1 MADAIARRLTEL
13 LTPVV
18 EGAGAFLEGIRTTRA
33 GKYSTVR
40 VLVDLPDGP
49 GELGLDALTEVSR
62 AVSAALDEADPV
74 KGRYTLEVST
84 PGAERELSTPRHFR
98 RAVGHDVELTVEDT
112 EGAEDAED
120 TEGAEDAE
128 DTEGAEDAEDT
139 ETEDDGA
146 EAGLTRL
153 TGTVA
158 AADDDSVTLRID
170 GHERVVSLDD
180 IRQARMVVIF

>member
-112 EGAEDAED
+112 ES
-120 TEGAEDAE
+120 TES
-128 DTEGAEDAEDT
+128 TEST

-170 GHERVVSLDD
+170 DHERVVSLDD

>member
-98 RAVGHDVELTVEDT
+98 RAVGHDVELAV
-112 EGAEDAED
+112 EGAED
-120 TEGAEDAE
+120 TE

>member
-18 EGAGAFLEGIRTTRA
+18 EGAGAFLEGIKTTRA

-40 VLVDLPDGP
+40 VLVDLPDGS

-112 EGAEDAED
+112 EGAEDTED
-120 TEGAEDAE
+120 TEGAEEAGNTE
-128 DTEGAEDAEDT
+128 STEG
-139 ETEDDGA
+139 DGA

-153 TGTVA
+153 TGTVV

>member
-18 EGAGAFLEGIRTTRA
+18 EGAGAFLEGIKTTRA

-49 GELGLDALTEVSR
+49 GELGLDVLTEVSR

-112 EGAEDAED
+112 EGAEDTED
-120 TEGAEDAE
+120 TEGAEEAGNTE
-128 DTEGAEDAEDT
+128 STEG
-139 ETEDDGA
+139 DGA

>member
-18 EGAGAFLEGIRTTRA
+18 EGAGAFLEGIKTTRA

-112 EGAEDAED
+112 EGAEDTED
-120 TEGAEDAE
+120 TEGAEEAGN
-128 DTEGAEDAEDT
+128 TES
-139 ETEDDGA
+139 TEDDGA

>member
-18 EGAGAFLEGIRTTRA
+18 EGAGAFLEGIKTTRA

-128 DTEGAEDAEDT
+128 DTE
-139 ETEDDGA
+139 TEDDGA

-158 AADDDSVTLRID
+158 AADENSVTLRVD
-170 GHERVVSLDD
+170 ERERTLALDD
-180 IRQARMVVIF
+180 VRRARMVVIF

>member
-18 EGAGAFLEGIRTTRA
+18 EGAGAFLEGIKTTRA

-112 EGAEDAED
+112 ES
-120 TEGAEDAE
+120 TES
-128 DTEGAEDAEDT
+128 TEST

>member
-98 RAVGHDVELTVEDT
+98 RAVGHDVELAV

-120 TEGAEDAE
+120 TEGAEEAGNTE
-128 DTEGAEDAEDT
+128 STEG
-139 ETEDDGA
+139 DGA

-158 AADDDSVTLRID
+158 AADDDLVTLRID

>member
-98 RAVGHDVELTVEDT
+98 RAVGHDVELAVEGAEDTEDT
-112 EGAEDAED
+112 EGAEDAEEAGNTES
-120 TEGAEDAE
+120 TEG
-128 DTEGAEDAEDT
+128 
-139 ETEDDGA
+139 DGA

>member
-18 EGAGAFLEGIRTTRA
+18 EGAGAFLEGIKTTRA

-98 RAVGHDVELTVEDT
+98 RAVGHDVELPV
-112 EGAEDAED
+112 ED

>member
-18 EGAGAFLEGIRTTRA
+18 EGAGAFLEGIKTTRA

-128 DTEGAEDAEDT
+128 DTE
-139 ETEDDGA
+139 TEDDGA

-153 TGTVA
+153 TGPVA

>member
-112 EGAEDAED
+112 EGAEDTED
-120 TEGAEDAE
+120 TEGAEEAGNTE
-128 DTEGAEDAEDT
+128 STEG
-139 ETEDDGA
+139 DGA

-158 AADDDSVTLRID
+158 AAGDDSVTLRID

>member
-18 EGAGAFLEGIRTTRA
+18 EGAGAFLEGIKTTRA

-40 VLVDLPDGP
+40 VLVDLPHGP

-98 RAVGHDVELTVEDT
+98 RAVGHDVELTVE
-112 EGAEDAED
+112 GAEDTED
-120 TEGAEDAE
+120 TEGAEEAGNTE
-128 DTEGAEDAEDT
+128 STEG
-139 ETEDDGA
+139 DGA

>member
-18 EGAGAFLEGIRTTRA
+18 EGAGAFLEGIKTTRA

-112 EGAEDAED
+112 EGAED
-120 TEGAEDAE
+120 TE

>member
-98 RAVGHDVELTVEDT
+98 RAVGHDVELTVE
-112 EGAEDAED
+112 GAED
-120 TEGAEDAE
+120 TE

>member
-112 EGAEDAED
+112 EGAEDTED
-120 TEGAEDAE
+120 TE
-128 DTEGAEDAEDT
+128 DTEEAGNT
-139 ETEDDGA
+139 ESTEGDGA

-158 AADDDSVTLRID
+158 AADDDSITLRID

>member
-18 EGAGAFLEGIRTTRA
+18 EGAGAFLEGIKTTRA

-84 PGAERELSTPRHFR
+84 PGAERCLTTPRHFR

-112 EGAEDAED
+112 EGAEDTED
-120 TEGAEDAE
+120 TEGAEDAGN
-128 DTEGAEDAEDT
+128 TEG
-139 ETEDDGA
+139 TEDDGA